1 MQNLEKKVHFVKQML
16 NIDPA
21 LLPRESQYGFPRL
34 AKSIRANLVS
44 RQIVTFGIDPN
55 PVKVSGKLF
64 SDVSFASV
72 EENSTDFR
80 MQIN

>member
-1 MQNLEKKVHFVKQML
+1 
-16 NIDPA
+16 
-21 LLPRESQYGFPRL
+21 L

-64 SDVSFASV
+64 SDVSFTSV

-80 MQIN
+80 MQINKFN